1 MISTIWDKV
10 LRRTGIKSAIN
21 LYKVGKKVRS
31 DQKIKIVFFCQLPH
45 LWSCIESI
53 YVEAEKDSEIEAYVL
68 AIPNKWEDEVDT
80 DAYDFCVQNKHNV
93 IMAFDESKK
102 TFFDL
107 KSFNPDYVFIPRPY
121 DVYLPEQYRGEV
133 ISNYTKVC
141 YVCYGYAA
149 EGGHILETCYNRAF
163 TNNCYFLFPENDSTE
178 EYCKK
183 KHIFTSLFGLRKIVK
198 TPFPRFDLL
207 KKWEGVEPEHWK
219 IKRDDVKK
227 RIIWTPRWTTDDALG
242 GTNFFNFKDFFLSY
256 ADKNKDCEFMFRPH
270 PLTFP
275 NFIKLGLMSEEE
287 VDAFKARC
295 HDGANISLDERKEYL
310 DSFASAD
317 ILVSDMSGVMID
329 FIATGKPLVFCSY
342 QQEFNEANQRLLDA
356 FYIPHNVNELEQ
368 ILEMLIRGE
377 DPKKSIREKV
387 VKEVLGECD
396 GKNGCRIISHIK
408 ADANKY

>member
-80 DAYDFCVQNKHNV
+80 DAYDFCVQSKYNV

-121 DVYLPEQYRGEV
+121 DVYLPEQYRGDV

-178 EYCKK
+178 EYCKR
-183 KHIFTSLFGLRKIVK
+183 KHVFTSLFGLRKIVK

-207 KKWEGVEPEHWK
+207 Q
-219 IKRDDVKK
+219 ILYLL
-227 RIIWTPRWTTDDALG
+227 RIHEYPYHR
-242 GTNFFNFKDFFLSY
+242 FY
-256 ADKNKDCEFMFRPH
+256 H
-270 PLTFP
+270 PAY
-275 NFIKLGLMSEEE
+275 I
-287 VDAFKARC
+287 
-295 HDGANISLDERKEYL
+295 
-310 DSFASAD
+310 
-317 ILVSDMSGVMID
+317 
-329 FIATGKPLVFCSY
+329 SY
-342 QQEFNEANQRLLDA
+342 QSCDQYMEINLEPAHPSTLDFLAINTPFLRNLL
-356 FYIPHNVNELEQ
+356 
-368 ILEMLIRGE
+368 
-377 DPKKSIREKV
+377 
-387 VKEVLGECD
+387 
-396 GKNGCRIISHIK
+396 
-408 ADANKY
+408 